1 MMENH
6 QRRVQIALPALRK
19 YFARVRSI
27 VGLPENAATIWF
39 VEDAQMARWNR
50 TYRGKRGT
58 TDVLSFPSSANGDSH
73 GRRRTQTPRQTTN
86 DSSDGY
92 LGDIAI
98 SPVVARRNARRFGR
112 TLRDELRILV
122 LHGLLHLMGYDHET
136 DNGEMTRVEN
146 RLRVKL
152 GLS

>member
-6 QRRVQIALPALRK
+6 QRRVQIALPPLRK
-19 YFARVRSI
+19 YFARVRSL
-27 VGLPENAATIWF
+27 VGLGEDAATIWF
-39 VEDAQMARWNR
+39 VDDTQMARWNR

-58 TDVLSFPSSANGDSH
+58 TDVLSFPSNTNGDSH
-73 GRRRTQTPRQTTN
+73 ARRRARSAGQSAN
-86 DSSDGY
+86 GASDGY

-98 SPVVARRNARRFGR
+98 SPAVARRNARRFGR
-112 TLRDELRILV
+112 TLPDELRILV

-136 DNGEMTRVEN
+136 DNGEMARVEN